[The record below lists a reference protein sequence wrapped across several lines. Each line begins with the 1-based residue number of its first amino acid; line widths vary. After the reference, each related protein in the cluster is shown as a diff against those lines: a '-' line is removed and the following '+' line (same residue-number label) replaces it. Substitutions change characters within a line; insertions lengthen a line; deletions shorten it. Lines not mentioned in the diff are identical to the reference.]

1 MAGRSRPRKRVKR
14 VNKLKRHL
22 SVANVLSFT
31 ALFVA
36 LAGSAY
42 AATKLGPG
50 QVRAVNIASQAV
62 TNSKIKTQAVTSGK
76 IKNLGINAADLGSGS
91 VINSKIKNKAVTNS
105 KLGTESVGST
115 KLAKK
120 AVTETKIAAEA
131 VTTGKIG
138 PEAISAAKLSASF
151 YRQLLKN
158 VTYVTETSVNDSETT
173 KSVTALC
180 PVGKEV
186 LGGGVRINSPATV
199 NVVPSESAPLV
210 SAANGRVGWIGGG
223 REFAAEPGNWQVVAY
238 AICAEL

>member
-1 MAGRSRPRKRVKR
+1 VRI
-14 VNKLKRHL
+14 LKRHL
-22 SVANVLSFT
+22 TVANVLSLT

-36 LAGSAY
+36 LAGTAY
-42 AATKLGPG
+42 AAGKLGPG
-50 QVRAVNIASQAV
+50 QVKAVNIANQAV

-76 IKNLGINAADLGSGS
+76 IKNSGINAADLAPGS
-91 VINSKIKNKAVTNS
+91 VINSKLKNKAVTNA

-120 AVTETKIAAEA
+120 AVTESKLGAEA

-138 PEAISAAKLSASF
+138 SESISAGKLSLSF

-158 VTYVTETSVNDSETT
+158 VTYVTETSVNDSVPT
-173 KSVTALC
+173 KSVSALC

-186 LGGGVRINSPATV
+186 LGGGVRINGGNATPKV
-199 NVVPSESAPLV
+199 GIVVSESAPIV
-210 SAANGRVGWIGGG
+210 AANNGRVGWSAGG
-223 REFAAEPGNWQVVAY
+223 REVGDEEASWQVVSY